1 MQWNAME
8 CRPRVRSKAQ
18 VCNAMECDAIECRAS
33 KRAARLFRDDARD
46 RAVWSARARR
56 EDRAATRSAE
66 RAERAER
73 RSRERDRR
81 IVTHLHAAS
90 HLQRAQ
96 RSRLCPPARP
106 PACPPAAAE
115 LATLEV
121 VCSTALSFGEQS
133 EAASPL
139 DPAFHAIHPTLE
151 RIWQYRVLAGGVSD
165 YSWPTASADLCIFGA
180 SAGRARRV

>member
-1 MQWNAME
+1 M
-8 CRPRVRSKAQ
+8 R
-18 VCNAMECDAIECRAS
+18 AI
-33 KRAARLFRDDARD
+33 
-46 RAVWSARARR
+46 
-56 EDRAATRSAE
+56 
-66 RAERAER
+66 
-73 RSRERDRR
+73 
-81 IVTHLHAAS
+81 AAS
-90 HLQRAQ
+90 SHTSTPRRTSNALNEAA
-96 RSRLCPPARP
+96 SARLCPPVR
-106 PACPPAAAE
+106 PPAAAK

-180 SAGRARRV
+180 SAARAVFSYRPPVQCFYLPPAECHQRHRGATPARGGRWC

>member
-1 MQWNAME
+1 MQWNVDHAYGPRRRYAMQWNAMQLNVE
-8 CRPRVRSKAQ
+8 QASAPRDCFATTRGTEL
-18 VCNAMECDAIECRAS
+18 CG
-33 KRAARLFRDDARD
+33 
-46 RAVWSARARR
+46 ARARR